1 VVTDHPLGEGT
12 DILVLPL
19 SNMRDLW
26 VCGLAAR
33 ATLAPA
39 NPNANATDAAIV
51 HDFSFRVLE

>member
-1 VVTDHPLGEGT
+1 MVTNHPLGEGT
-12 DILVLPL
+12 DILVLAL

-26 VCGLAAR
+26 VCGLGR
-33 ATLAPA
+33 LAPA